1 MKRRKTKLQALTVL
15 AVSVLGMSACAST
28 VSEETC
34 LAGNW
39 EAQGMK
45 DGANGKS
52 SDRLSKIIEA
62 CQEYG
67 TSVDNRAYMVGYEQ
81 GLNRYCIYQRGYNAG
96 ENGNAYNQVC
106 SGDLAEEYA
115 PGYDEGR
122 QRYQIYRQY
131 DEMVERYQYKRQR
144 LYEYRQR
151 LQNPDLTDR
160 QRNDIR
166 YRIRRLENDIDN
178 MRYNIREFERRY
190 RLNRRMDDRDY
201 RRNRDYGY

>member
-1 MKRRKTKLQALTVL
+1 MGL
-15 AVSVLGMSACAST
+15 SACASV
-28 VSEETC
+28 VSEDTC
-34 LAGNW
+34 MAGNW

-67 TSVDNRAYMVGYEQ
+67 TSVDNRAYISGYEQ
-81 GLNRYCIYQRGYNAG
+81 GLTRYCTYERGYNAG
-96 ENGNAYNQVC
+96 ENGSSFNQVC
-106 SGDLAEEYA
+106 SGELAAEYA

-122 QRYQIYRQY
+122 QRYALLRQHS
-131 DEMVERYQYKRQR
+131 EMVERYQYKRQR
-144 LYEYRQR
+144 LSEMRQR

-166 YRIRRLENDIDN
+166 YRIRRMENEIDN
-178 MRYNIREFERRY
+178 MRYNIREFERRH
-190 RLNRRMDDRDY
+190 RLNRRSYDDRDY
-201 RRNRDYGY
+201 RNNRNSGY